1 MAVSGGQA
9 VARDAALPPRIV
21 LFDGVC
27 VFCERSVGWL
37 LKHDT
42 ERRLH
47 FAPLQGATAA
57 ALRSENPDV
66 PEEVATVVYVETG
79 SGDARV
85 YLHSEA
91 AFRATSQLTGPA
103 RWLSWL
109 GWLPRWI
116 TDPVYGLFVRNRYR
130 IFGRR
135 ETCLVPSPQVRDRFL
150 D

>member
-1 MAVSGGQA
+1 MVVFGGQA
-9 VARDAALPPRIV
+9 VTREAPLPARIV

-57 ALRSENPDV
+57 ALRSEHPEV
-66 PEEVATVVYVETG
+66 PEELDTVVYVEKRD
-79 SGDARV
+79 GDAQV
-85 YLHSEA
+85 YRSSEA
-91 AFRATSQLTGPA
+91 AFRVVSQLTGPA

-109 GWLPRWI
+109 GWLPRWV
-116 TDPVYGLFVRNRYR
+116 TDPAYGLFVRNRYR

-135 ETCLVPSPQVRDRFL
+135 ETCLVPSADVRDRFL

>member
-1 MAVSGGQA
+1 MVASSGQA
-9 VARDAALPPRIV
+9 AAREVAFPPRIV

-37 LKHDT
+37 LKRDA

-47 FAPLQGATAA
+47 FAPLQGETAA
-57 ALRSENPDV
+57 ALRREHPEV
-66 PEEVATVVYVETG
+66 PEEVATVVYVETRD
-79 SGDARV
+79 GDAKI
-85 YLHSEA
+85 YLQSEA
-91 AFRATSQLTGPA
+91 AFRVASQLAGPA

-109 GWLPRWI
+109 GWLPRWL
-116 TDPVYGLFVRNRYR
+116 TDPVYGLFIRNRYR

-135 ETCLVPSPQVRDRFL
+135 ETCLVPSPEVRDRFL